1 MYDRN
6 AARGFA
12 NNCGTAAGWV
22 FWTLWISVVL
32 GCLVGVIPAL
42 SINASAAGVGI
53 LIPVVSAIMASIG
66 IGWIP
71 GYAVSRVLLA
81 QKYSLLSLVDLEEKT
96 PKRIAIAT
104 TEKPDA
110 RGVQHQE
117 PKGTAIV
124 ADQNASAGV
133 GHDTQI
139 PR

>member
-12 NNCGTAAGWV
+12 DNCGTAAGWV
-22 FWTLWISVVL
+22 FWTLWITVVL
-32 GCLVGVIPAL
+32 GTVVGMIAAISV
-42 SINASAAGVGI
+42 NTSAEGVGGM
-53 LIPVVSAIMASIG
+53 VVFGIMAGIG

-71 GYAVSRVLLA
+71 GYAVSRILLA

-117 PKGTAIV
+117 PKGTGIV
-124 ADQNASAGV
+124 ANQNAPAGI

>member
-12 NNCGTAAGWV
+12 DNCGTAAGWV
-22 FWTLWISVVL
+22 FWTLWILVVL
-32 GCLVGVIPAL
+32 GTVVGGIAAL
-42 SINASAAGVGI
+42 SINTSDVGGMVI
-53 LIPVVSAIMASIG
+53 FGIMAGIG

-71 GYAVSRVLLA
+71 GYAVSRILLA

-96 PKRIAIAT
+96 PKRVAIVAT
-104 TEKPDA
+104 KKPDA

-117 PKGTAIV
+117 LRGTGPV
-124 ADQNASAGV
+124 PHENASAETGP
-133 GHDTQI
+133 DKQI